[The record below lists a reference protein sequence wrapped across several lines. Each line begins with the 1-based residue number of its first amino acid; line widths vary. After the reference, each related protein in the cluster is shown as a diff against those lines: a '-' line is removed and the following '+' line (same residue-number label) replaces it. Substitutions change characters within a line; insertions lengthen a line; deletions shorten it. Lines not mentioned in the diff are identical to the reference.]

1 MQSTTALR
9 ASIEAQ
15 IPSAFAVHRRPEQR
29 TISTG
34 IAQIDSVT
42 AGIPVSALTEI
53 CGSGLASSGKTSVL
67 ISLLAQATQKH
78 FCALVDAEDS
88 FDPFS
93 ARAAGVNFSRLLWVR
108 CGKQIGDR
116 LPATADLRQATHS
129 TPGPPP
135 HHAQQP
141 KPRAPGTP
149 GPAAGYRNNQ
159 QQHREQNPHFNVHKR
174 LKPMEQAFKAT
185 DMLLQSGG
193 FGLVVVDLSSLAERL
208 VRKIPLTTWF
218 RFSRVVEK
226 QRTALVF
233 FEQQP
238 HATSCAGLA
247 LNLRAQPA
255 VWSGMLLMQF
265 KLEAEIIRVREK
277 KPSQSARP
285 NFSLCAEWA

>member
-1 MQSTTALR
+1 MHSTAALR

-15 IPSAFAVHRRPEQR
+15 IPSAFAIYRRPEQR

-42 AGIPVSALTEI
+42 AGVPISALTEI
-53 CGSGLASSGKTSVL
+53 CGSGQASSGKTSVL
-67 ISLLAQATQKH
+67 VSLLAQATQQH

-88 FDPFS
+88 FHPFS
-93 ARAAGVNFSRLLWVR
+93 ARVAGVNFSRLLWVR
-108 CGKQIGDR
+108 CGK
-116 LPATADLRQATHS
+116 
-129 TPGPPP
+129 
-135 HHAQQP
+135 
-141 KPRAPGTP
+141 
-149 GPAAGYRNNQ
+149 
-159 QQHREQNPHFNVHKR
+159 HKSR
-174 LKPMEQAFKAT
+174 LKPMEQAFKTT

-208 VRKIPLTTWF
+208 VRKVPLTTWF

-238 HATSCAGLA
+238 HATSCAGLV
-247 LNLRAQPA
+247 LNLKTRPA
-255 VWSGMLLMQF
+255 VWSGKLLMQF
-265 KLEAEIIRVREK
+265 KVEAEIIRTREK

-285 NFSLCAEWA
+285 NFSLRTEWA